1 MNKTIL
7 LGRLTDTPE
16 IKQSGDTLY
25 TNFTLAHTS
34 KGKGGKENT
43 LFLDCVAF
51 NYIAK
56 NLTLYTKKGAR
67 ILAEG
72 ELLQDSWTDKQS
84 GQTRT
89 RIKLQ
94 VSNFYFM
101 DSKQDNASQHASTP
115 APMIPQAKPAQCI
128 AQVDLNASDDIPF

>member
-7 LGRLTDTPE
+7 LGRLTDKAE

-34 KGKGGKENT
+34 KGKQGKENT

-56 NLTLYTKKGAR
+56 NITQYTSKGTR

-72 ELLQDSWTDKQS
+72 ELIQNTWQDKQT
-84 GQTRT
+84 GQIRT
-89 RIKLQ
+89 KINLQ

-101 DSKQDNASQHASTP
+101 DKPASQQASTP
-115 APMIPQAKPAQCI
+115 APAPTIPQAKPAQRI
-128 AQVDLNASDDIPF
+128 AQVDLTAGDDIPF

>member
-7 LGRLTDTPE
+7 LGRLTDKAE

-25 TNFTLAHTS
+25 TNFTLAYTS

-56 NLTLYTKKGAR
+56 NITQYTSKGAR

-72 ELLQDSWTDKQS
+72 ELIQNTWQDKQT

-89 RIKLQ
+89 KIKLQ

-101 DSKQDNASQHASTP
+101 DKPATQHASTP
-115 APMIPQAKPAQCI
+115 APAPTIPQAKPAQRI
-128 AQVDLNASDDIPF
+128 AQVDLTAGDDIPF